1 MVVVLVA
8 MKPGA
13 RRSPW
18 TRASHH
24 AWARAPM
31 KYSLCV
37 RSRRPSQPSP
47 HLLCD
52 TPIDSHTHRSWNCSR
67 VGMWCPNWGSGTP
80 PTDPRGCS
88 RGLQQKGG
96 GIVWFHW
103 YFISFWEY
111 WLTYVCKAFNLSK
124 TPHLLYAQLCLQVC
138 KKSYKRGGSP
148 SEKMWLYVADAC
160 LFRGLLCVLQIYKKR
175 SVVVDSAL
183 CHHPLSIQHPS
194 VYRKHNNRL

>member
-1 MVVVLVA
+1 MSTSSDEIFTVRAVSASLSA
-8 MKPGA
+8 LPTSPLWYTYRFSYTQIMK
-13 RRSPW
+13 
-18 TRASHH
+18 
-24 AWARAPM
+24 
-31 KYSLCV
+31 L
-37 RSRRPSQPSP
+37 QPRGDVMP
-47 HLLCD
+47 KLGFRD
-52 TPIDSHTHRSWNCSR
+52 
-67 VGMWCPNWGSGTP
+67 P

-88 RGLQQKGG
+88 RGLQQKGGG

-124 TPHLLYAQLCLQVC
+124 TPHLLYAQLCLQFC